1 MSIAT
6 AIENAQAKIASA
18 YSACNEKGATMPT
31 LANQNLSNLADT
43 IATISGGGSQGFT
56 KAITTDDKGDNVQT
70 FVFSGL
76 EGEPKAFIMT
86 YGGSYYG
93 VLCVVG
99 DSTGYHGVYSAASTR
114 QHNYTSDFTVSYS
127 NGSLS
132 VTAPSGTIFADGAY
146 SLVYYYGS
154 GTLTFRTSQ
163 VAPGS
168 GVTSVTF
175 TGTGMTETPAMYACM
190 LETQV
195 NNESYR
201 RVALYTNCFYGYD
214 GNDDLVQEP
223 LGLSFFSSSVSDT
236 TSSFSVSYNN
246 GLYINSG
253 GTNAGGY
260 FHNPGTYTLYYLM
273 ASDIGG
279 EPGPNLQNKTVTP
292 STSQQ
297 SVTADSGY
305 DGLGT
310 VTVSAI
316 QTETKTATPSTS
328 QQTINATSGKY
339 MTSVTVSAVTSSI
352 DADIVAGNIKSGVN
366 ILGVTGTYEGSGGGA
381 TLTPTAGDYPVV
393 GNGGL
398 GGGGNSLTSTGISVT
413 IPVSGT
419 YRLKWCAF
427 RRANSTGYT
436 WSSRLYR
443 TRSGSTTAIGTENST
458 WTSTYIQ
465 TNSLD
470 IACNAGDVI
479 TVYVAGRSNS
489 YSWGGMLTACVAQK
503 LWTN

>member
-1 MSIAT
+1 MAVTYKDINDYTQKSSVAGTEKLPVSDTEYISPAQIADLNGVRVETGDIGIDLDFSDEDGYILAAFYSGHIKTKYFDSEAAETTTNKVTSISSQSTDMEYPSAKCVYD
-6 AIENAQAKIASA
+6 AIS
-18 YSACNEKGATMPT
+18 
-31 LANQNLSNLADT
+31 
-43 IATISGGGSQGFT
+43 SGGGGSTTDCVHKTGDETIAGDKTFTDDIVVGDASNIVYGASAGSGFT
-56 KAITTDDKGDNVQT
+56 KAITIDDKGDNVQT

-86 YGGSYYG
+86 YGGSDYG

-236 TSSFSVSYNN
+236 TSSFTVSYSN
-246 GLYINSG
+246 GLVINSG

-260 FHNPGTYTLYYLM
+260 FHNPGTYTLYYLTS
-273 ASDIGG
+273 ADIGG
-279 EPGPNLQNKTVTP
+279 GSATY
-292 STSQQ
+292 Q
-297 SVTADSGY
+297 SLSAE
-305 DGLGT
+305 L
-310 VTVSAI
+310 SAI
-316 QTETKTATPSTS
+316 TTDISALET
-328 QQTINATSGKY
+328 GKQ
-339 MTSVTVSAVTSSI
+339 
-352 DADIVAGNIKSGVN
+352 D
-366 ILGVTGTYEGSGGGA
+366 
-381 TLTPTAGDYPVV
+381 TL
-393 GNGGL
+393 
-398 GGGGNSLTSTGISVT
+398 
-413 IPVSGT
+413 VSGT
-419 YRLKWCAF
+419 SIKTI
-427 RRANSTGYT
+427 NSTSLLGSGNIAI
-436 WSSRLYR
+436 SSLP
-443 TRSGSTTAIGTENST
+443 TVTA
-458 WTSTYIQ
+458 
-465 TNSLD
+465 TNNGQLLEVSNGAWAKGRKITISSSEPTAATGNNGD
-470 IACNAGDVI
+470 IWIVI
-479 TVYVAGRSNS
+479 
-489 YSWGGMLTACVAQK
+489 
-503 LWTN
+503 